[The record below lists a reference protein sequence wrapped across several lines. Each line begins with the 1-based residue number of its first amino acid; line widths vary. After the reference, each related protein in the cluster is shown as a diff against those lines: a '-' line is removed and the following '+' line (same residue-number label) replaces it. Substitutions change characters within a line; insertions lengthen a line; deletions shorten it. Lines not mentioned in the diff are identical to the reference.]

1 MTWYNEA
8 YEKFAGRLPPSYL
21 KQLKHRMETGKV
33 RGVDVMQ
40 LPGKLKAV
48 HPAIEEAFKAD
59 VERYAKLRRKRG
71 QDRDEDPESSGE
83 DPESSSE
90 SEAEADS
97 KSDEEREHECS
108 PQCAVQQ
115 KVLIDQ
121 LKDEYIRLMKG
132 RLQKIRDHYEEKLR
146 RQQQKKPTKQGTN
159 EQLRRMLTAV
169 LEHAN
174 SDETRWN
181 NRLLNH
187 GRCLVRWLTADEV
200 AIFRQFRQDHL
211 PLADFADTRNQYL
224 SYCEAQLELTEAQ
237 QQRLN
242 ELRQIPTERYNS
254 NLRAT
259 LFASQP

>member
-1 MTWYNEA
+1 MTWYNEI
-8 YEKFAGRLPPSYL
+8 YEKYAGRLPPSYL

-59 VERYAKLRRKRG
+59 TERYAKLRRKKG
-71 QDRDEDPESSGE
+71 QDQDE

-90 SEAEADS
+90 SEAEAEDDS
-97 KSDEEREHECS
+97 ESDKERGQCS

-115 KVLIDQ
+115 KVLMEQ

-132 RLQKIRDHYEEKLR
+132 KLKQIRDHYEEKLR

-159 EQLRRMLTAV
+159 EQLRRMLTRV
-169 LEHAN
+169 LEHA
-174 SDETRWN
+174 SSEETRWN

-187 GRCLVRWLTADEV
+187 SRCLVRWFTADET

-224 SYCEAQLELTEAQ
+224 SYCEVQLELTEAQ
-237 QQRLN
+237 KQHLEN
-242 ELRQIPTERYNS
+242 LRQIPTERYNS

-259 LFASQP
+259 LFASQQ